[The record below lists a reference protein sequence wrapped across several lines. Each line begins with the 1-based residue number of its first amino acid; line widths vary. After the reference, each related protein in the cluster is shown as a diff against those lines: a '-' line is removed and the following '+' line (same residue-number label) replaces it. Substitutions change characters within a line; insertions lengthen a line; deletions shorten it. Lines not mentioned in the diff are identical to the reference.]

1 MKARAI
7 GLFLTVVFAACEP
20 PAGQVFQTT
29 LLHTSPDNPSGD
41 YPLPVSLGDRSG
53 LVVGIEQTDGDPSDG
68 IAPVVQSDP
77 ANRNALILSWLGGMC
92 DNDATVSFQRAGSR
106 YELNLAVHPK
116 IGLGCPAAGILRGLR
131 IVTSEPVP
139 PGSIVVSGKG

>member
-1 MKARAI
+1 MKTPGI
-7 GLFLTVVFAACEP
+7 GLLLAIVVAGCQP

-41 YPLPVSLGDRSG
+41 YPLPVSLGDRSD

-68 IAPVVQSDP
+68 IVPVVQSDP
-77 ANRNALILSWLGGMC
+77 ANPNALILSWLGGMC
-92 DNDATVSFQRAGSR
+92 DNDATVSFQRAGSG
-106 YELNLAVHPK
+106 YELNLAVHEK

-131 IVTSEPVP
+131 IITSAPVP
-139 PGSIVVSGKG
+139 PGSIVVSGNG